1 MFLTQLTRIALGRCP
16 FSVFRYGKYF
26 HRIGDYIVYSCCKDQ
41 SATWWARITDSLW
54 ADIKSCNRFGK
65 SSLEISPITLQ
76 NSKQFFLLPI
86 DRFQAHAVSNL
97 KIIFFIWNMVYGALP
112 KFPMEDKYSQELN
125 DFLLGNQN
133 FSIKEFTRKN
143 GFYLNSST
151 LIECEFF
158 GKPCYP
164 QVNTFILLKP

>member
-1 MFLTQLTRIALGRCP
+1 
-16 FSVFRYGKYF
+16 
-26 HRIGDYIVYSCCKDQ
+26 
-41 SATWWARITDSLW
+41 
-54 ADIKSCNRFGK
+54 
-65 SSLEISPITLQ
+65 
-76 NSKQFFLLPI
+76 
-86 DRFQAHAVSNL
+86 
-97 KIIFFIWNMVYGALP
+97 MVYGALP